1 MRSNAH
7 GEAANAHTAITTDQL
22 TAFYERMFAFVADNR
37 RSGAPRNRINPRDV
51 EQFRAAPFVGNP
63 L

>member
-1 MRSNAH
+1 M
-7 GEAANAHTAITTDQL
+7 TQPITTDQL
-22 TAFYERMFAFVADNR
+22 TAFYERMFALVADNR